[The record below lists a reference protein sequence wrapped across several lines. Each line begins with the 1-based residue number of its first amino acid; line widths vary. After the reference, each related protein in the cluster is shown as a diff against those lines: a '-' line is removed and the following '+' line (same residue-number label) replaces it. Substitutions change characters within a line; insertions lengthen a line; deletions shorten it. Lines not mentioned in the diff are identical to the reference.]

1 MLPENKVANSVAWQ
15 SISHGV
21 SPKGVFGLFRVME
34 FFWKRFLA
42 CLGLAGGN

>member
-1 MLPENKVANSVAWQ
+1 MTTGAAWCPVTNMMLPENKVANSVAWQ

-34 FFWKRFLA
+34 FF
-42 CLGLAGGN
+42 